1 MKVRRGVQI
10 MTEEE
15 GKLIITQLNF
25 RERESSN
32 KTEKKCNH
40 NVTVGDLKK
49 FKRVKKKKKRHKI
62 AKVPTNQLSRRL
74 VNKTPFVWST

>member
-15 GKLIITQLNF
+15 GKFIITQLNF
-25 RERESSN
+25 RERESRN

-49 FKRVKKKKKRHKI
+49 FKRVKKKKRHKI

-74 VNKTPFVWST
+74 VNKTPLVWST

>member
-15 GKLIITQLNF
+15 GKFIITQLNF
-25 RERESSN
+25 RERESRN
-32 KTEKKCNH
+32 KTEKKYNH

-49 FKRVKKKKKRHKI
+49 FKREKKSGTK
-62 AKVPTNQLSRRL
+62 
-74 VNKTPFVWST
+74 

>member
-10 MTEEE
+10 MTKEE

-25 RERESSN
+25 RERESRN

-49 FKRVKKKKKRHKI
+49 FKRVKKKKQHKI
-62 AKVPTNQLSRRL
+62 AKKPTNQLSRRL
-74 VNKTPFVWST
+74 VNKTPLVWST

>member
-1 MKVRRGVQI
+1 

-40 NVTVGDLKK
+40 NITVGDLKK
-49 FKRVKKKKKRHKI
+49 FKRVKKKKAAQNSEGI
-62 AKVPTNQLSRRL
+62 Y
-74 VNKTPFVWST
+74 

>member
-1 MKVRRGVQI
+1 
-10 MTEEE
+10 MTKEE

-25 RERESSN
+25 RERESRN

-49 FKRVKKKKKRHKI
+49 FNRVKKKKK
-62 AKVPTNQLSRRL
+62 AAQNSEGTY
-74 VNKTPFVWST
+74 

>member
-10 MTEEE
+10 MTKEE

-25 RERESSN
+25 RERESRN

-49 FKRVKKKKKRHKI
+49 FKRVKKKSGTK
-62 AKVPTNQLSRRL
+62 
-74 VNKTPFVWST
+74 

>member
-1 MKVRRGVQI
+1 

-40 NVTVGDLKK
+40 NITVGDLKK
-49 FKRVKKKKKRHKI
+49 FKRVKKKKRHKI
-62 AKVPTNQLSRRL
+62 AKVSTNQLSRRL
-74 VNKTPFVWST
+74 VSKTPFVWST

>member
-10 MTEEE
+10 MTKEE

-25 RERESSN
+25 RERESRN

-49 FKRVKKKKKRHKI
+49 LKRVKKKSGTK
-62 AKVPTNQLSRRL
+62 
-74 VNKTPFVWST
+74 

>member
-10 MTEEE
+10 MTKEE

-25 RERESSN
+25 RERESRN

-49 FKRVKKKKKRHKI
+49 FKRVKKK
-62 AKVPTNQLSRRL
+62 
-74 VNKTPFVWST
+74 

>member
-10 MTEEE
+10 MTKEE

-25 RERESSN
+25 RERESRN

-49 FKRVKKKKKRHKI
+49 FNRVKKKKKRHKI

-74 VNKTPFVWST
+74 VNKTPLVWST

>member
-1 MKVRRGVQI
+1 MKVWRGVQI

-25 RERESSN
+25 RERESRN

-40 NVTVGDLKK
+40 NVIVGDLKK
-49 FKRVKKKKKRHKI
+49 SKRVKKKK
-62 AKVPTNQLSRRL
+62 AAQNSEGTY
-74 VNKTPFVWST
+74 

>member
-32 KTEKKCNH
+32 KTEKKMQSQCNCRR
-40 NVTVGDLKK
+40 LKK
-49 FKRVKKKKKRHKI
+49 V
-62 AKVPTNQLSRRL
+62 
-74 VNKTPFVWST
+74 

>member
-40 NVTVGDLKK
+40 NITVGDLKK
-49 FKRVKKKKKRHKI
+49 FKRVKKKKKAAQNSEGI
-62 AKVPTNQLSRRL
+62 Y
-74 VNKTPFVWST
+74 

>member
-32 KTEKKCNH
+32 KTEKKCNL
-40 NVTVGDLKK
+40 NITVGDLKK
-49 FKRVKKKKKRHKI
+49 FKRVKKKKAAQNSEGI
-62 AKVPTNQLSRRL
+62 Y
-74 VNKTPFVWST
+74 

>member
-25 RERESSN
+25 RERESRN

-49 FKRVKKKKKRHKI
+49 FKRVKKKKRHKI
-62 AKVPTNQLSRRL
+62 AKVPTNHLKL
-74 VNKTPFVWST
+74 VLYLRVELLQVM